1 MVKPSSDLTDT
12 ARSRLLV
19 SHDAGETIFREGEP
33 GAEMYIIE
41 EGEVEIVKGIGPNER
56 RLALLEE
63 GDFFGE
69 MALLEDLDRSA
80 AARAITDC
88 RLLPID
94 ASTFDQMLRDFPEIA
109 VRMMRKLSQRLREHD
124 LASHRA
130 HEIAAGHFE
139 EVSRSRVNPEPV
151 VSGEAESR
159 TTTTPQTEADHAVG
173 HLVHRPTGSEFPIPE
188 GGESVIGRHDP
199 VTGKTPPIDLGAVEG
214 GRTLSRRHA
223 KIAETEGKVILRE
236 EIGTAN
242 GTWVNGRKIDKGEEV
257 EIRDGDRIK
266 LGLVELLFHRGDSEE
281 ESDS

>member
-1 MVKPSSDLTDT
+1 MVKPSPDLTDT

-19 SHDAGETIFREGEP
+19 VHEAGEMIFGEGEP

-41 EGEVEIVKGIGPNER
+41 EGEVEILKGIGPNQR

-69 MALLEDLDRSA
+69 MALLEGLDRSA
-80 AARAITDC
+80 AARAVTDC

-94 ASTFDQMLRDFPEIA
+94 ASTFGQMLRDFPEIA

-130 HEIAAGHFE
+130 HEIAAGHFK
-139 EVSRSRVNPEPV
+139 EVSPSRVNPGPV
-151 VSGEAESR
+151 VSSEEGNR
-159 TTTTPQTEADHAVG
+159 TTTTPHARADRAVG
-173 HLVHRPTGSEFPIPE
+173 HLVHRPTGSEFPILE
-188 GGESVIGRHDP
+188 GEESVIGRHDP
-199 VTGKTPPIDLGAVEG
+199 VTGETPAIDLGSVED

-223 KIAETEGKVILRE
+223 KIVARDGDVFLSE

-242 GTWVNGRKIDKGEEV
+242 GTWINGGKVSKGEEV
-257 EIRDGDRIK
+257 EVDDGDEIK
-266 LGLVELLFHRGDSEE
+266 LGRVTLRFRRAEDGD
-281 ESDS
+281 